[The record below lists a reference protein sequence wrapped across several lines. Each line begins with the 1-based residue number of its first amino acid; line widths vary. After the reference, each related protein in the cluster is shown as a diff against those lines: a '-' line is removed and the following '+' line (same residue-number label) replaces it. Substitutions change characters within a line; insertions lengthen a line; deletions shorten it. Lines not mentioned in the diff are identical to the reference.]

1 MNKEKLSCM
10 TPSGIMS
17 NNWYAAFTKDFE
29 KAGVRDTSENF
40 GAGLIYFGLSDTG
53 TDTKYELEITRPNAL
68 MDSLNVEVT
77 YSGDVLFRLFISD
90 REVYC
95 AWYEDTGIILVAE
108 TSDEDFNNPCSVTEK
123 EYNLYAMVNPVE
135 LSHLDALWESFEKFN
150 DIYNGAVDENGNVD
164 RSLIQSC

>member
-53 TDTKYELEITRPNAL
+53 TDTKL
-68 MDSLNVEVT
+68 
-77 YSGDVLFRLFISD
+77 
-90 REVYC
+90 
-95 AWYEDTGIILVAE
+95 
-108 TSDEDFNNPCSVTEK
+108 
-123 EYNLYAMVNPVE
+123 
-135 LSHLDALWESFEKFN
+135 
-150 DIYNGAVDENGNVD
+150 
-164 RSLIQSC
+164 SLIHI